1 MALPMHSV
9 SDLTTFSRK
18 TSGDVPPKLIVR
30 IFAADARI
38 TPSIFISALQG
49 ASTTV
54 VGDKVYLYASPPLDL
69 LPTSFH
75 LTPHPHPRA
84 AVFGPDVE

>member
-1 MALPMHSV
+1 MQSV
-9 SDLTTFSRK
+9 SSITTYSQK
-18 TSGDVPPKLIVR
+18 TSGDVPPKLVVR

-38 TPSIFISALQG
+38 TPSIFISASQG

-54 VGDKVYLYASPPLDL
+54 VGDKVYLYVSPPLDL

-75 LTPHPHPRA
+75 LTPRPHPRA
-84 AVFGPDVE
+84 AVLWPHVE

>member
-1 MALPMHSV
+1 MPSV
-9 SDLTTFSRK
+9 SNLTTFSRE
-18 TSGDVPPKLIVR
+18 TSGDVPPKLVVR

-54 VGDKVYLYASPPLDL
+54 VGDKVYLYVSTPSNL
-69 LPTSFH
+69 LLTSFH
-75 LTPHPHPRA
+75 LTPLPYPRA
-84 AVFGPDVE
+84 VVLGPNVE

>member
-1 MALPMHSV
+1 MHSV

-18 TSGDVPPKLIVR
+18 TSGDVPPKLVVR
-30 IFAADARI
+30 TSVANSRI
-38 TPSIFISALQG
+38 APSIFIFALQG

-54 VGDKVYLYASPPLDL
+54 VGDKVYLYVGPPFDL

-75 LTPHPHPRA
+75 LTPRPRV
-84 AVFGPDVE
+84 AVL

>member
-1 MALPMHSV
+1 MHSV

-18 TSGDVPPKLIVR
+18 TSGDVPPKLVVR

-54 VGDKVYLYASPPLDL
+54 VGDKVYLYVSPPFDL

-75 LTPHPHPRA
+75 LTPHPRPRA
-84 AVFGPDVE
+84 AAL